1 MLRSQPVFNCAAW
14 QQVFHRLMRPLTTQ
28 TVLATCLFIVPLHAS
43 SDLRSSAWAD
53 GLSLSEFVGFI
64 QDNNAALQVARNGT
78 QIARE
83 TIIEEQGIFQPI
95 LSMSTRA
102 ERSRRP
108 LSVDDQQTL
117 RRTLDP
123 YPSSNQSLEYGLSQ
137 LLTSG
142 GTIKG
147 ITRLTREKTGDL
159 DDYQLRGYVGVS
171 FDQPLAQGFGED
183 IVTSDIRL
191 AELGSS
197 IADETLTDTQ
207 NSIIAEAITIYLD
220 ALRTQLF
227 LENLDA
233 RLNVLT
239 ALQQESQA
247 LIEQGRMSTSTQLE
261 IDTAIRQI
269 EALRLNSQQELARF
283 KGNMLSFAGSRLSGV
298 GDFDLDVDAIP
309 KNLLKVC
316 ELNSCIENAM
326 TNRADLRAQQ
336 LRVDQAAITQL
347 KAEDQQRAQMDLVV
361 EVGFS
366 EQANQAN
373 DAFEISELERHPDAL
388 IGLEI
393 RTPLWSD
400 KAAAAAVRRARMERI
415 NAELEVQDLKIG
427 IENELSAQRLAVQQT
442 AETSLQWQQMVNTYT
457 EQLAIAD
464 SSLREGRGD
473 IMAVLRAREA
483 ALNAKASLDDARI
496 AHAQAWVRLMASQ
509 GLSNQL
515 QSADV
520 LGH

>member
-14 QQVFHRLMRPLTTQ
+14 LQVFHRLMRPLTTQ
-28 TVLATCLFIVPLHAS
+28 TALATYLCIVPLHAS

-83 TIIEEQGIFQPI
+83 TITEEQGIFQPI

-102 ERSRRP
+102 QRSLQP
-108 LSVDDQQTL
+108 LSVDDQTL
-117 RRTLDP
+117 GRTPDP
-123 YPSSNQSLEYGLSQ
+123 YPSTNQSIEYGLSQ

-207 NSIIAEAITIYLD
+207 NSIIAQAITIYLD

-233 RLNVLT
+233 RLNVLA

-247 LIEQGRMSTSTQLE
+247 LIEQGRMSASTQLE

-283 KGNMLSFAGSRLSGV
+283 KGNMLSFAGSRLAGV
-298 GDFDLDVDAIP
+298 GDFDLDVDAMP
-309 KNLLKVC
+309 KNQLKAC
-316 ELNSCIENAM
+316 ELSKCIEYAM
-326 TNRADLRAQQ
+326 ANRADLRAQQ
-336 LRVDQAAITQL
+336 LRVDQAAISQL
-347 KAEDQQRAQMDLVV
+347 KAEDQQRGQMDLVV

-366 EQANQAN
+366 EQASQAR
-373 DAFEISELERHPDAL
+373 DAFDISELESHPDAL

-393 RTPLWSD
+393 RTPLWGD
-400 KAAAAAVRRARMERI
+400 KAADAAVRRARMERI

-442 AETSLQWQQMVNTYT
+442 AETSLQWQQMVDTYT

-473 IMAVLRAREA
+473 VMAVLRAREA

-509 GLSNQL
+509 GRADEL